1 MLLGSDFKLI
11 YPMMSSQPADAFS
24 ASSRPGSRLA
34 GEVAIITGATSGL
47 GKSLALRFAAEG
59 AKVVAAGRNHE
70 AGNAVCEAIASAGGE
85 AVFAAADLQDE
96 NCGETLAT
104 AAVETF
110 GKLTILI
117 NNAVDIKDDGPAAQ
131 VEPAAWERILRV
143 GVVAAGLASKAAIPR
158 MAAAGGGAIL
168 NISSRTAERASPRL
182 AAYTAA
188 KGALNALTRSIALDY
203 AHLNIRCNTVQ
214 LGYILHETRDAR
226 NSPQRREQ
234 IEAMCLT
241 RPATAE
247 DVCHACVYL
256 ASREAEVVTGITLNI
271 DSGSTAARAAT
282 FDAPLG

>member
-1 MLLGSDFKLI
+1 
-11 YPMMSSQPADAFS
+11 MMTNHPADASS
-24 ASSRPGSRLA
+24 AASQPSSRLA

-47 GKSLALRFAAEG
+47 GKSLAVRFAAEG
-59 AKVVAAGRNHE
+59 AKVVVAGRNHE
-70 AGNAVCEAIASAGGE
+70 AGNAVCHAIASTGGE
-85 AVFAAADLQDE
+85 AVFAAADLQAD

-117 NNAVDIKDDGPAAQ
+117 NNAVDIKDDGPVAQ
-131 VEPAAWERILRV
+131 VEPASWERILRV
-143 GVVAAGLASKAAIPR
+143 GVVAAGLTSKAAILQ
-158 MAAAGGGAIL
+158 MAKTGGGVIL

-203 AHLNIRCNTVQ
+203 AHLNIRCNAVQ
-214 LGYILHETRDAR
+214 LGYIFHENRDAL
-226 NSPQRREQ
+226 NSPQRQEQ

-282 FDAPLG
+282 FDVPLG

>member
-1 MLLGSDFKLI
+1 
-11 YPMMSSQPADAFS
+11 MSSQPADAFS
-24 ASSRPGSRLA
+24 ASSQPSSRLA

-47 GKSLALRFAAEG
+47 GKSLAMRFAAEG
-59 AKVVAAGRNHE
+59 AKVVATGRNHE
-70 AGNAVCEAIASAGGE
+70 AGSAVCETIASAGGE
-85 AVFAAADLQDE
+85 AVFAAADLQDD
-96 NCGETLAT
+96 NCGDILAT
-104 AAVETF
+104 AAVKAF

-117 NNAVDIKDDGPAAQ
+117 NNAVDIKDDGPVAQ
-131 VEPAAWERILRV
+131 VEPATWERILRV
-143 GVVAAGLASKAAIPR
+143 GVVAAGIVSKAAIPQ

-182 AAYTAA
+182 AAYTAS

-226 NSPQRREQ
+226 NSQQRKEQ
-234 IEAMCLT
+234 IDAMCLT

-271 DSGSTAARAAT
+271 DSGSTAARAAA
-282 FDAPLG
+282 FDAP